1 VVGELGA
8 FSWVRLRLWW
18 ERAFWVVPLGGVV
31 GGTILSI
38 LISDIDDR
46 IAAAGGALQ
55 LIAAA
60 QASQLLS
67 AIGGGMITFTGSCSP
82 SSS

>member
-18 ERAFWVVPLGGVV
+18 ERAFWVVPLG
-31 GGTILSI
+31 SI